1 MLILH
6 LHGDDGDHVHSS
18 HDHDDAHA
26 LRGHGRDDDHAPHD
40 RDGDHDTLRHVHD
53 DVIIQGNPVLLP
65 LTLLRSHFPLPLL
78 QESVLR

>member
-1 MLILH
+1 MCIR
-6 LHGDDGDHVHSS
+6 DSV
-18 HDHDDAHA
+18 HDDAHA
-26 LRGHGRDDDHAPHD
+26 LRGHGRDDAHAPHDRDGDVRAPHD

-53 DVIIQGNPVLLP
+53 DVHIQGKPVLLP